1 MLQVVELAAELI
13 LLVADE
19 RLIFLEI
26 ETVSSQ
32 TSRSVV
38 HFAAKRGA
46 HIFSDTSE
54 LETGY
59 LRRLQQR
66 IQLLRLDRVDV
77 QAVEVVV
84 VKLSLVRL
92 IV

>member
-1 MLQVVELAAELI
+1 MVELAAELI

-32 TSRSVV
+32 TFRSVV

-46 HIFSDTSE
+46 HIFCDAGE

-66 IQLLRLDRVDV
+66 VQLLRLDRVDV